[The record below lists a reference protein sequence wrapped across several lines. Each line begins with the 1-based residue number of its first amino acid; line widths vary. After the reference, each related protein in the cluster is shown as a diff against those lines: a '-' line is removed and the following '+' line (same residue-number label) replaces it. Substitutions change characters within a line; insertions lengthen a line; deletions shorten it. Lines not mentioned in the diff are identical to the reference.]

1 MTTKDKLVEDLKVV
15 IADVEDMLRHA
26 VHDENGAVRQSRAAL
41 EAKLSSAR
49 ARLAE
54 LSETTCVKT
63 KEAAQ
68 VADAYAKENPW
79 KVAGAAAAVGL
90 LLGILSRR

>member
-1 MTTKDKLVEDLKVV
+1 MTQKDKLVADLKVV
-15 IADVEDMLRHA
+15 IADIEDMLRYA
-26 VHDENGAVRQSRAAL
+26 ANDENGAVAQAKAKL
-41 EAKLSSAR
+41 EAKLVAAR

-54 LSETTCVKT
+54 LSDTTCEKT

-68 VADAYAKENPW
+68 AADAYAKENPW

-90 LLGILSRR
+90 LVGILTRR